1 MSRSGEWYPIRTD
14 NYTNMLTDVLSKFRA
29 ELELAVKPLEE
40 RMNALEAALK
50 GEPAEEKKEG
60 EGIGEGEEK
69 VRTQEFINVYVAALA
84 ARRAIYGYA
93 MFLESMGLPKEQ
105 KEVVRRIEQ
114 LITMVIRLQQTIA
127 MAELALIALESG
139 HPYLGLFRAITA
151 GGTALASFT
160 YGSRSMGG

>member
-50 GEPAEEKKEG
+50 GEPAEEKKE
-60 EGIGEGEEK
+60 GEGEEK

-127 MAELALIALESG
+127 MTELALTALYAG
-139 HPYLGLFRAITA
+139 HPYLALFRVVVA